1 MNSPY
6 DGLFFIPLDDSLY
19 HDSTI
24 PVTIEI
30 SCLLLAVFFYIWVRY
45 REKTF
50 HGYTFYTSFRTT
62 FILFHT
68 FIRFIAGSHLELLSF
83 FFFFFGSLHSEKLLW
98 LFLCG
103 NISFFFCLRFLLNS
117 IILSTKLQQYPK
129 NRMLFYKASE
139 NVCTNRLSIAALTSA
154 T

>member
-6 DGLFFIPLDDSLY
+6 DGLFFIPLEDSLY

-30 SCLLLAVFFYIWVRY
+30 SFLLLAVFFYIWVRY

-50 HGYTFYTSFRTT
+50 HGYTFYTFFRT

-68 FIRFIAGSHLELLSF
+68 FIRFIAGSHLELVF
-83 FFFFFGSLHSEKLLW
+83 FFCCFFFGSFHSAKLLW

-129 NRMLFYKASE
+129 NRMLFYQVSE